1 MLSRDYIQANLLYL
15 SFKGKASRPKAT
27 KSCQYIIDKY
37 MLCNYYFNLKQ
48 RAIGYFWYHLL
59 P

>member
-27 KSCQYIIDKY
+27 LIKDSIGEGRQPSHVNISLTNTC
-37 MLCNYYFNLKQ
+37 C
-48 RAIGYFWYHLL
+48 AITILT
-59 P
+59 